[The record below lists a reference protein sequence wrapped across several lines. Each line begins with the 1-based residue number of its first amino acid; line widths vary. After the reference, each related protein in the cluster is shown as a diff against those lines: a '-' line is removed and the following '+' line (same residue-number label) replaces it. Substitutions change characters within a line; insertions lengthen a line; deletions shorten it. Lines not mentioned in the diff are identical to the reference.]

1 MKSRFQTF
9 VATRYLMAHPA
20 HNSWLALGATAL
32 IALAAGALWA
42 LLSTLTPPD
51 PNALIP
57 TGSAIY
63 PDVLMARNI
72 CLGVAGFGLYV
83 FLVRRFFTFYATV
96 SIVGVSIGAA
106 ALVLVLS
113 IMNGF
118 ESDLRSKILG
128 SNAHIQ
134 IAKEDGEFIEWPEIR
149 ARVDRVK
156 GVVASTPFA
165 TSEVVI
171 AANSNYFN
179 VIVKGIDVA
188 TAVKVTDLER
198 NLRSGRTAII
208 PDEAGSALDRLAPR
222 IIDEP
227 QPEVVPEPVDPSQ
240 PVIDPAPED
249 LPGGGEPVDYSKPPE
264 PVEPPPAVH
273 TPDPIDE
280 PAAHPGD
287 TGGRPRV
294 DLLDHAGP
302 MDAPIGGPGAAVVDP
317 APADFDGPDTDE
329 PPPATDFSGR
339 GKPDNRVTRSSGQR
353 IQSLPG
359 VLVGKELVK
368 QIHCYTDQEVRLV
381 SPLADPMNP
390 DATGTPIP
398 YNRDYRVAGEFFTGM
413 YEYDL
418 KLVYVSLESLQQFL
432 RMGDAVDGIEVR
444 VDDPDAVDTVVARIQ
459 AELGPQYRVQGWREL
474 NRNLFSALKLEKIA
488 MFMVLAIIILVA
500 SFSIVGNLIMT
511 VVEKGREIAL
521 IKTLGA
527 GDGGIVG
534 VFMIQGFLIGVIG
547 TTLGVVAGLVGA
559 WRLAVDG
566 FPINPDVYYIDRLP
580 VEIDPFTVV
589 LVYGAG
595 LVISIAATIY
605 PAVGAAQLRPGAGL
619 KQ

>member
-1 MKSRFQTF
+1 MKSNYQTF
-9 VATRYLMAHPA
+9 VAARYLMAHPV
-20 HNSWLALGATAL
+20 HVSWLALIVAAAVG
-32 IALAAGALWA
+32 IAAGSLHGVLELALEA
-42 LLSTLTPPD
+42 PNPRSMVPD
-51 PNALIP
+51 
-57 TGSAIY
+57 GSPSY

-72 CLGVAGFGLYV
+72 CIGVTGFIVYV
-83 FLVRRFFTFYATV
+83 FLVRLFFTFYSTV

-134 IAKEDGEFIEWPEIR
+134 IAKEEGEFTEWPEIR
-149 ARVDRVK
+149 ARVDQVPGVK
-156 GVVASTPFA
+156 ASTPFA

-179 VIVKGIDVA
+179 VVVKGIDVA

-198 NLRSGRTAII
+198 NLKD
-208 PDEAGSALDRLAPR
+208 PDGHDFGSSLDRLAPLV
-222 IIDEP
+222 DEEP
-227 QPEVVPEPVDPSQ
+227 LPVVAPIEVPAGEGSDP
-240 PVIDPAPED
+240 ILDPGPED
-249 LPGGGEPVDYSKPPE
+249 LPEGGAPVDYSAPAPE
-264 PVEPPPAVH
+264 P
-273 TPDPIDE
+273 TP
-280 PAAHPGD
+280 
-287 TGGRPRV
+287 T
-294 DLLDHAGP
+294 
-302 MDAPIGGPGAAVVDP
+302 P
-317 APADFDGPDTDE
+317 APAADPAKDPT
-329 PPPATDFSGR
+329 PPKRT
-339 GKPDNRVTRSSGQR
+339 NRTSGQR
-353 IQSLPG
+353 IASLPG

-368 QIHCYTDQEVRLV
+368 QIHCYPDQEVRLV

-398 YNRDYRVAGEFFTGM
+398 YNRDYRVAGQFFTGM

-444 VDDPDAVDTVVARIQ
+444 IDDPDGVDAVVARIQ
-459 AELGPQYRVQGWREL
+459 HELGPAYRVQGWQEL

-521 IKTLGA
+521 IKTLGSTNQ
-527 GDGGIVG
+527 GVIG

-547 TTLGVVAGLVGA
+547 TSLGCIAGLIGA

-605 PAVGAAQLRPGAGL
+605 PAVVAAQLRPADGL

>member
-1 MKSRFQTF
+1 MKSHFQTF
-9 VATRYLMAHPA
+9 VALRYLLADPPHL
-20 HNSWLALGATAL
+20 SRLALGMAGVAFLKYLVWTAV
-32 IALAAGALWA
+32 IALFMTA
-42 LLSTLTPPD
+42 PD
-51 PNALIP
+51 PKALVDRSTP
-57 TGSAIY
+57 GYGDYVMTAN
-63 PDVLMARNI
+63 VT
-72 CLGVAGFGLYV
+72 LGVAFFWLYV
-83 FLVRRFFTFYATV
+83 TGVRAVFTFYSTV

-134 IAKEDGEFIEWPEIR
+134 ISKEEGELTEWRELRTRIDKVP
-149 ARVDRVK
+149 

-179 VIVKGIDVA
+179 VVVKGIDVA
-188 TAVKVTDLER
+188 SAVEVT
-198 NLRSGRTAII
+198 NLKK
-208 PDEAGSALDRLAPR
+208 ALDDPEGHEDGHALERLAPL
-222 IIDEP
+222 
-227 QPEVVPEPVDPSQ
+227 VD
-240 PVIDPAPED
+240 DAAD
-249 LPGGGEPVDYSKPPE
+249 TL
-264 PVEPPPAVH
+264 PPPAPVAP
-273 TPDPIDE
+273 PDPAD
-280 PAAHPGD
+280 P
-287 TGGRPRV
+287 
-294 DLLDHAGP
+294 
-302 MDAPIGGPGAAVVDP
+302 VVDP
-317 APADFDGPDTDE
+317 APSDMPGASEPVDFSGAGEPAREPETEPAPLDPAADPDFGGPEARALLLDRPEPSLDDPAPDDFADGE
-329 PPPATDFSGR
+329 PVVAGEPTDFSRSAAGSTR
-339 GKPDNRVTRSSGQR
+339 STRSSGQR
-353 IQSLPG
+353 IATLPG

-368 QIHCYTDQEVRLV
+368 QIHCYTGQEVRLV

-398 YNRDYRVAGEFFTGM
+398 YNRDYRVAGQFFTGM

-432 RMGDAVDGIEVR
+432 RMGDAVDGVEVR
-444 VDDPDAVDTVVARIQ
+444 IHDPDAVDTVVARLQ
-459 AELGPQYRVQGWREL
+459 KELGPAYRVQGWREL

-527 GDGGIVG
+527 SDTGIIG
-534 VFMIQGFLIGVIG
+534 VFMIQGLFIGIIG
-547 TTLGVVAGLVGA
+547 TSLGVAVGLLGA

-566 FPINPDVYYIDRLP
+566 FPINPDVYYINRLP
-580 VEIDPFTVV
+580 VEIDLFTVG
-589 LVYGAG
+589 LVYVAG
-595 LVISIAATIY
+595 LFISIAATIY
-605 PAVGAAQLRPGAGL
+605 PAVVAAQLRPAQGL

>member
-9 VATRYLMAHPA
+9 VALRYLLADPPHL
-20 HNSWLALGATAL
+20 SKLALGMAAVAFVKYAVWLAVISLFMTAPDPK
-32 IALAAGALWA
+32 A
-42 LLSTLTPPD
+42 LLDKSTPGYGDYVMT
-51 PNALIP
+51 A
-57 TGSAIY
+57 
-63 PDVLMARNI
+63 NI
-72 CLGVAGFGLYV
+72 TLGVGCFWLYV
-83 FLVRRFFTFYATV
+83 AGVRALFTFYSTV

-134 IAKEDGEFIEWPEIR
+134 IAKEEGEFTEWQDIR
-149 ARVDRVK
+149 ARVDKVP

-188 TAVKVTDLER
+188 SAVEVTNLEKA
-198 NLRSGRTAII
+198 LKD
-208 PDEAGSALDRLAPR
+208 PDGIDYGNALERLAPL
-222 IIDEP
+222 ISDDG
-227 QPEVVPEPVDPSQ
+227 EVLE
-240 PVIDPAPED
+240 PAP
-249 LPGGGEPVDYSKPPE
+249 PTTP
-264 PVEPPPAVH
+264 
-273 TPDPIDE
+273 PDPDN
-280 PAAHPGD
+280 P
-287 TGGRPRV
+287 
-294 DLLDHAGP
+294 
-302 MDAPIGGPGAAVVDP
+302 VVDP
-317 APADFDGPDTDE
+317 APPDMPGAAEPVDFSGDGTDTGSDVEPAPLDPAADPDFGGPDARAVLLDRPEGTDVE
-329 PPPATDFSGR
+329 PPSDPAPDDFAEGEPVVAGEPTDFSKSR
-339 GKPDNRVTRSSGQR
+339 NSARTTRSSGQR
-353 IQSLPG
+353 IATLPG

-398 YNRDYRVAGEFFTGM
+398 YNRDYRVAGQFFTGM

-444 VDDPDAVDTVVARIQ
+444 IHHPDAVDTVVARIQ
-459 AELGPQYRVQGWREL
+459 RELGPNYRVQGWREL

-527 GDGGIVG
+527 SDVGIIG
-534 VFMIQGFLIGVIG
+534 VFMLQGLFIGIIG
-547 TTLGVVAGLVGA
+547 TSLGVAVGLVGA

-566 FPINPDVYYIDRLP
+566 FPINPDVYYINKLP
-580 VEIDPFTVV
+580 VEIDFFTVA

-605 PAVGAAQLRPGAGL
+605 PAVVAAQLRPAAGL

>member
-9 VATRYLMAHPA
+9 VALRYLMAHPM
-20 HNSWLALGATAL
+20 HLSWLAIGMGCVCIWGYFVQSAF
-32 IALAAGALWA
+32 IALFLTAPNPKSLVDNGTANYGDYVMAANI
-42 LLSTLTPPD
+42 T
-51 PNALIP
+51 
-57 TGSAIY
+57 
-63 PDVLMARNI
+63 MAVAVFWFY
-72 CLGVAGFGLYV
+72 VAG
-83 FLVRRFFTFYATV
+83 VRAFFTFYSTV

-128 SNAHIQ
+128 SNAHLQ
-134 IAKEDGEFIEWPEIR
+134 ITKEDGEFTEWEEIR
-149 ARVDRVK
+149 ARVDKVS
-156 GVVASTPFA
+156 GVVASTPYA

-179 VIVKGIDVA
+179 VVVKGIDVES
-188 TAVKVTDLER
+188 AVKVTDLEK
-198 NLRSGRTAII
+198 NLKD
-208 PDEAGSALDRLAPR
+208 PDGIDYGGALERLAPLLP
-222 IIDEP
+222 DDSEP
-227 QPEVVPEPVDPSQ
+227 LVPFD
-240 PVIDPAPED
+240 
-249 LPGGGEPVDYSKPPE
+249 
-264 PVEPPPAVH
+264 PPPARD
-273 TPDPIDE
+273 PDQP
-280 PAAHPGD
+280 
-287 TGGRPRV
+287 
-294 DLLDHAGP
+294 
-302 MDAPIGGPGAAVVDP
+302 VVDP
-317 APADFDGPDTDE
+317 APADLQGGGDPIDFSGAVPDVEPAPLDPAADPDFGGPEARAVLFDKAE
-329 PPPATDFSGR
+329 PPPADQAPADFADGEPVIAGEPTDFSR
-339 GKPDNRVTRSSGQR
+339 PRTTARSTRSSGQR
-353 IQSLPG
+353 IATLHG

-390 DATGTPIP
+390 DATGTPVP
-398 YNRDYRVAGEFFTGM
+398 YNRDYRVAGQFFTGM

-444 VDDPDAVDTVVARIQ
+444 IHDPDAVDSVVARIQ
-459 AELGPQYRVQGWREL
+459 KQLGPTYRVQGWREL

-521 IKTLGA
+521 LKTLGS
-527 GDGGIVG
+527 GDTGIIG
-534 VFMIQGFLIGVIG
+534 VFMIQGLFIGVIG
-547 TTLGVVAGLVGA
+547 TSLGVGVGLLGA

-566 FPINPDVYYIDRLP
+566 FPINPDVYYINRLP
-580 VEIDPFTVV
+580 VELDAFTVA
-589 LVYGAG
+589 LVYASG
-595 LVISIAATIY
+595 LVISVAATIY
-605 PAVGAAQLRPGAGL
+605 PAVVAAQLRPAAGL

>member
-1 MKSRFQTF
+1 MRKSNFQTF
-9 VATRYLMAHPA
+9 VATRYLMAHPV
-20 HNSWLALGATAL
+20 HVSYLALI
-32 IALAAGALWA
+32 IAGVVAVAAAALWGVHTFM
-42 LLSTLTPPD
+42 LEPPN
-51 PNALIP
+51 PRSLVP
-57 TGSAIY
+57 TGSPY
-63 PDVLMARNI
+63 HGDVVTASRV
-72 CLGVAGFGLYV
+72 CAGVAGFVLYV
-83 FLVRRFFTFYATV
+83 FLVRLLFTFYSTV

-118 ESDLRSKILG
+118 ESDLRQKILG
-128 SNAHIQ
+128 SNAHVQ
-134 IAKEDGEFIEWPEIR
+134 IAREEGEFLEWPEIR
-149 ARVDRVK
+149 ARVDRIP

-179 VIVKGIDVA
+179 VVVKGIDVP

-198 NLRSGRTAII
+198 NLRDPEGL
-208 PDEAGSALDRLAPR
+208 DFGSALDRLAPQVA
-222 IIDEP
+222 DDVP
-227 QPEVVPEPVDPSQ
+227 VVVPPPAPVDPDQ
-240 PVIDPAPED
+240 PVVDPAPPD
-249 LPGGGEPVDYSKPPE
+249 LPGGGEPIDFSGGEDAPAPGDVDAGTVPDAEAGAAGAPRDVLFDH
-264 PVEPPPAVH
+264 PDPALAEPP
-273 TPDPIDE
+273 
-280 PAAHPGD
+280 GS
-287 TGGRPRV
+287 
-294 DLLDHAGP
+294 L
-302 MDAPIGGPGAAVVDP
+302 DP
-317 APADFDGPDTDE
+317 AP
-329 PPPATDFSGR
+329 TDFAGGEAPDPAPPVDFSTPDRGR
-339 GKPDNRVTRSSGQR
+339 ITRSTGQR
-353 IQSLPG
+353 VASLPG
-359 VLVGKELVK
+359 VLVGRELVK
-368 QIHCYTDQEVRLV
+368 QIHAYTDQEVRLV

-398 YNRDYRVAGEFFTGM
+398 YNRDYRVAGQFFTGM

-444 VDDPDAVDTVVARIQ
+444 IVDPDDVDAVVARIQ
-459 AELGPQYRVQGWREL
+459 HELGPTYRVQGWREL

-521 IKTLGA
+521 LKTLGA
-527 GDGGIVG
+527 GDTGVIK

-547 TTLGVVAGLVGA
+547 TSLGVGAGLVGA

-580 VEIDPFTVV
+580 VEIDPFTVA
-589 LVYGAG
+589 LVFGAG
-595 LVISIAATIY
+595 LAISIAATIY
-605 PAVGAAQLRPGAGL
+605 PAILAAQLRPAVGL

>member
-9 VATRYLMAHPA
+9 VALRYLLADPPHV
-20 HNSWLALGATAL
+20 SKLALGMAAASFLKYLTWTAVIALFMTAPDPKAL
-32 IALAAGALWA
+32 IDK
-42 LLSTLTPPD
+42 STPHYGDYVMTA
-51 PNALIP
+51 NV
-57 TGSAIY
+57 S
-63 PDVLMARNI
+63 
-72 CLGVAGFGLYV
+72 LGVAFFWLYV
-83 FLVRRFFTFYATV
+83 AGVRSLFTFYSTV

-134 IAKEDGEFIEWPEIR
+134 ISKEEGELTEWEDIR
-149 ARVDRVK
+149 ARVDK
-156 GVVASTPFA
+156 LPGVVASTPFA

-179 VIVKGIDVA
+179 VVVKGIDVES
-188 TAVKVTDLER
+188 AVKVTNLEKT
-198 NLRSGRTAII
+198 LKD
-208 PDEAGSALDRLAPR
+208 PDGIDYGNALERLAPLVPDDSEPVPSAPPPTPANP
-222 IIDEP
+222 DEP
-227 QPEVVPEPVDPSQ
+227 
-240 PVIDPAPED
+240 
-249 LPGGGEPVDYSKPPE
+249 
-264 PVEPPPAVH
+264 
-273 TPDPIDE
+273 
-280 PAAHPGD
+280 
-287 TGGRPRV
+287 
-294 DLLDHAGP
+294 
-302 MDAPIGGPGAAVVDP
+302 VVDP
-317 APADFDGPDTDE
+317 APDDMPSAGDPIDFSGGGDAEPAPLDPAADPDFGGPDARKVLLDEPE
-329 PPPATDFSGR
+329 PPPVDRAPADFAEGEPVIVGNPTDFSR
-339 GKPDNRVTRSSGQR
+339 PKTTARTTRSSGQR
-353 IQSLPG
+353 IATLPG

-398 YNRDYRVAGEFFTGM
+398 YNRDYRVAGQFFTGM

-432 RMGDAVDGIEVR
+432 RMGDAVDGVEVR
-444 VDDPDAVDTVVARIQ
+444 IGDPDAVDTVVARIQ
-459 AELGPQYRVQGWREL
+459 KELGPAYRVQGWREL

-521 IKTLGA
+521 IKTLGSS
-527 GDGGIVG
+527 DGGIVG
-534 VFMIQGFLIGVIG
+534 VFMIQGLFIGIIG
-547 TTLGVVAGLVGA
+547 TSLGVAVGLIGA

-566 FPINPDVYYIDRLP
+566 FPINPDVYYINRLP
-580 VEIDPFTVV
+580 VEIDFFTVA

-595 LVISIAATIY
+595 LVISILATVY
-605 PAVGAAQLRPGAGL
+605 PAVVAAQLRPAAGL

>member
-1 MKSRFQTF
+1 MKSRFQIF
-9 VATRYLMAHPA
+9 VALRYLLADPPHL
-20 HNSWLALGATAL
+20 SWLAIGMACTAFWNYIL
-32 IALAAGALWA
+32 CSAYVAVF
-42 LLSTLTPPD
+42 LTAPD
-51 PNALIP
+51 PHSLIDKASP
-57 TGSAIY
+57 HYG
-63 PDVLMARNI
+63 DWVMAARI
-72 CLGVAGFGLYV
+72 SLGVGFFWLYV
-83 FLVRRFFTFYATV
+83 AGVRAFFTFYSTV

-118 ESDLRSKILG
+118 ESDLRQKILG

-134 IAKEDGEFIEWPEIR
+134 ITKEDGEFTEWEDIR
-149 ARVDRVK
+149 ARVDKVP

-179 VIVKGIDVA
+179 VVVKGIDVES
-188 TAVKVTDLER
+188 AVKVTNLEKALKDPDGIDYGNALER
-198 NLRSGRTAII
+198 LAPLI
-208 PDEAGSALDRLAPR
+208 PDEPDVAPPPVPTPANP
-222 IIDEP
+222 DEP
-227 QPEVVPEPVDPSQ
+227 
-240 PVIDPAPED
+240 
-249 LPGGGEPVDYSKPPE
+249 
-264 PVEPPPAVH
+264 
-273 TPDPIDE
+273 
-280 PAAHPGD
+280 
-287 TGGRPRV
+287 
-294 DLLDHAGP
+294 
-302 MDAPIGGPGAAVVDP
+302 VVDP
-317 APADFDGPDTDE
+317 APTDMPGVGEPVDFSGADGDSDSDAEPAPIDPAADPDFGGPDARAVLLDKPEGTDME
-329 PPPATDFSGR
+329 PPIDKAPDDFADGEPVVPGEPTDFSKGR
-339 GKPDNRVTRSSGQR
+339 PSSHPRSSGQR
-353 IQSLPG
+353 IATLPG

-398 YNRDYRVAGEFFTGM
+398 YNRDYRVAGQFFTGM

-444 VDDPDAVDTVVARIQ
+444 IHHPDAVDTVVARIQ
-459 AELGPQYRVQGWREL
+459 RELGPEYRVQGWREL

-521 IKTLGA
+521 IKTLGSS
-527 GDGGIVG
+527 DGGIIG
-534 VFMIQGFLIGVIG
+534 VFMIQGLFIGIIG
-547 TTLGVVAGLVGA
+547 TTLGVTAGLLGA

-566 FPINPDVYYIDRLP
+566 FPINPDVYYINRLP
-580 VEIDPFTVV
+580 VEIDFFTVA
-589 LVYGAG
+589 LVFVAG

-605 PAVGAAQLRPGAGL
+605 PAVVAAQLRPAAGL

>member
-9 VATRYLMAHPA
+9 VALRYLLADPPHL
-20 HNSWLALGATAL
+20 SWLAIGMGVTCIWKYLMWTAY
-32 IALAAGALWA
+32 IALFMTA
-42 LLSTLTPPD
+42 PD
-51 PNALIP
+51 PKALVDHS
-57 TGSAIY
+57 SAHY
-63 PDVLMARNI
+63 GDVVMTANI
-72 CLGVAGFGLYV
+72 SLGVGFFWFYVAG
-83 FLVRRFFTFYATV
+83 VRAFFTFYSTV

-134 IAKEDGEFIEWPEIR
+134 ITKEDGEFTEWEDIR
-149 ARVDRVK
+149 ARVDKVS

-179 VIVKGIDVA
+179 VVVKGIDVES
-188 TAVKVTDLER
+188 AVKVTNLEKA
-198 NLRSGRTAII
+198 LKD
-208 PDEAGSALDRLAPR
+208 PDGIDYGNALERLAPL
-222 IIDEP
+222 IPDDTD
-227 QPEVVPEPVDPSQ
+227 VVPPAPEPTPVDPDQ
-240 PVIDPAPED
+240 P
-249 LPGGGEPVDYSKPPE
+249 
-264 PVEPPPAVH
+264 
-273 TPDPIDE
+273 
-280 PAAHPGD
+280 
-287 TGGRPRV
+287 
-294 DLLDHAGP
+294 
-302 MDAPIGGPGAAVVDP
+302 VVDP
-317 APADFDGPDTDE
+317 APSDMPGATDPVDFSGGDEEPAPLDPAADPDFGGHDARAVLLDDAGAPPDDPAPTDFADGE
-329 PPPATDFSGR
+329 PVVVGDPTDFSR
-339 GKPDNRVTRSSGQR
+339 PRTAARTTRSSGQR
-353 IQSLPG
+353 IATLPG

-398 YNRDYRVAGEFFTGM
+398 YNRDYRVAGQFFTGM

-444 VDDPDAVDTVVARIQ
+444 IHHPDAVDTVVTRIQ
-459 AELGPQYRVQGWREL
+459 RELGPAYRVQGWREL

-521 IKTLGA
+521 IKTLGST
-527 GDGGIVG
+527 DNGIIG
-534 VFMIQGFLIGVIG
+534 VFMIQGLFIGIIG
-547 TTLGVVAGLVGA
+547 TTLGVAFGLLGA

-566 FPINPDVYYIDRLP
+566 FPINPDVYYINRLP
-580 VEIDPFTVV
+580 VEIDLFTVV

-605 PAVGAAQLRPGAGL
+605 PAVVAAQLRPAAGL

>member
-9 VATRYLMAHPA
+9 VALRYLLADPPHV
-20 HNSWLALGATAL
+20 SKLALGMAAVAFLKYGIWTAV
-32 IALAAGALWA
+32 IALFMTAPDPKA
-42 LLSTLTPPD
+42 LLDKSTPGYGDYVMT
-51 PNALIP
+51 A
-57 TGSAIY
+57 
-63 PDVLMARNI
+63 NI
-72 CLGVAGFGLYV
+72 TLGIGFFWLYV
-83 FLVRRFFTFYATV
+83 AAVRAAFTFYSTV
-96 SIVGVSIGAA
+96 SIIGVSIGAA

-134 IAKEDGEFIEWPEIR
+134 IAKEDGEFTEWQDIR
-149 ARVDRVK
+149 ARVDKVP
-156 GVVASTPFA
+156 GVVASTPYA

-179 VIVKGIDVA
+179 VVVKGIDVES
-188 TAVKVTDLER
+188 AVEVTNLEAA
-198 NLRSGRTAII
+198 LKD
-208 PDEAGSALDRLAPR
+208 PDGIDYGNALERLAPL
-222 IIDEP
+222 IPDDGD
-227 QPEVVPEPVDPSQ
+227 V
-240 PVIDPAPED
+240 AP
-249 LPGGGEPVDYSKPPE
+249 
-264 PVEPPPAVH
+264 PVEPAPP
-273 TPDPIDE
+273 PDPNN
-280 PAAHPGD
+280 P
-287 TGGRPRV
+287 
-294 DLLDHAGP
+294 
-302 MDAPIGGPGAAVVDP
+302 VVDP
-317 APADFDGPDTDE
+317 APDDMPGAAAPLDFSGDGSDSGSGSDAEPAPLDPVADPDFGGADARAVLLDRPEGTDLE
-329 PPPATDFSGR
+329 PPVDRAPDDFADGEPVVAGEPTDFSKAR
-339 GKPDNRVTRSSGQR
+339 SATRTTRSSGQR
-353 IQSLPG
+353 IATLPG

-398 YNRDYRVAGEFFTGM
+398 YNRDYRVAGQFFTGM

-444 VDDPDAVDTVVARIQ
+444 IHDPDAVDTVVARIQ
-459 AELGPQYRVQGWREL
+459 KELGPAFRVQGWREL

-521 IKTLGA
+521 IKTLGSS
-527 GDGGIVG
+527 DGGIIG
-534 VFMIQGFLIGVIG
+534 VFMLQGLFIGIIG
-547 TTLGVVAGLVGA
+547 TTLGVAVGLLGA

-566 FPINPDVYYIDRLP
+566 FPINPDVYYINRLP
-580 VEIDPFTVV
+580 VEIDAFTVA

-605 PAVGAAQLRPGAGL
+605 PAVVAAQLRPAAGL